1 MSSTDSFSL
10 DILHEQAARARKLQ
24 RLRQEVDAAQDP
36 ADLFEAT
43 ADLIEAM
50 MDAGASFCSSSETT
64 TAAATPASSC
74 PGQEQ
79 VLALTL
85 CAALS
90 EPVLRHGKASSAS
103 LASLSGAGSG
113 SLLQSSPSPGRGN
126 TPNDGS
132 LQPSKRRRSPPVAAS
147 AGAASQ
153 LQTCYSLPYP
163 ASTGLE
169 LAGHPADSLAA
180 AHWSSADLELR
191 RSLSTAQ
198 LEVSTHKPQHSP
210 PRSAHSCLQL
220 RGTLQQQQ
228 QLMHNRQSLQELL
241 RQRLLR
247 TASLGLQP
255 QQQQQQQDPL
265 YQQLQYRQQQQIAEL
280 QRQAQQELLTLPQ
293 HRHGQ
298 QQGLG
303 QQVLLQQPATDHNAD
318 LLDRLKRAIAVTAV
332 CSGLTQRP
340 EQSTCAP
347 G

>member
-1 MSSTDSFSL
+1 MSSTDSFSR
-10 DILHEQAARARKLQ
+10 DILHEQAARARKLY

-36 ADLFEAT
+36 SDLFEAT

-64 TAAATPASSC
+64 TAAAAPASSC

-90 EPVLRHGKASSAS
+90 EPVLRHGEASSAS
-103 LASLSGAGSG
+103 LASMSGAGSG
-113 SLLQSSPSPGRGN
+113 SLQLQSSPSPGRGN
-126 TPNDGS
+126 TPNGGS
-132 LQPSKRRRSPPVAAS
+132 MQPSKRRRSPPAAAS
-147 AGAASQ
+147 TGAASQ

-163 ASTGLE
+163 ANTGLE

-180 AHWSSADLELR
+180 AAHWSSAHSELR

-198 LEVSTHKPQHSP
+198 LEVSTHNPQHSP

-220 RGTLQQQQ
+220 QGALQQQ

-247 TASLGLQP
+247 TASLDLQP
-255 QQQQQQQDPL
+255 QQQQQQQVPL
-265 YQQLQYRQQQQIAEL
+265 YQQLQFRQQQQIAGL
-280 QRQAQQELLTLPQ
+280 QRQAQQELLTVPQ

-303 QQVLLQQPATDHNAD
+303 QQVLLQQPATDRTAD

-332 CSGLTQRP
+332 RNSLTQ
-340 EQSTCAP
+340 A
-347 G
+347 